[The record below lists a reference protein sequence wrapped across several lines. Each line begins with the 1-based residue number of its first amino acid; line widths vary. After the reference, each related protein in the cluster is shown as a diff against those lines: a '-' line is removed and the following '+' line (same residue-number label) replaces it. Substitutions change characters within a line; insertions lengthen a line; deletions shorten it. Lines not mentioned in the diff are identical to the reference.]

1 MGPIPRLPEHAC
13 NMIRELCRASALAVD
28 RIAKENGMDGY
39 QTPIARLYIEVFK
52 QTLDKMEDEK

>member
-1 MGPIPRLPEHAC
+1 
-13 NMIRELCRASALAVD
+13 MIRELCRASALAVD

-52 QTLDKMEDEK
+52 QTLDKMEGEK